1 MEKNLLENAGS
12 KMVWRGGHSGLK
24 LEVYEGGVLAVG
36 NGEGNLIV
44 ALKATNVPTHFDFTA
59 MVDSMRG
66 YCCNHSEASM
76 MKDAF
81 FAALRN

>member
-36 NGEGNLIV
+36 NGAGKLIM
-44 ALKATNVPTHFDFTA
+44 ALTITPDTNKYTINA
-59 MVDSMRG
+59 SLEINRG
-66 YCCNHSEASM
+66 YGLNNLELRM
-76 MKDAF
+76 LFDAIDK
-81 FAALRN
+81 AMRS